1 MKTSRPCLGP
11 WLMSSLGKGA
21 CAWEPANRA
30 GWQHPSLPT
39 VSPVTP
45 LRGQHQ
51 PRASSLLLPT
61 KGEKSQDVG
70 WEKSKIGKTHPGAGG
85 VRVAGLLYPKP
96 ERGPSGSQKA
106 ARAGICAAREGIM
119 MSHPSAKVHAERMGG
134 GAPGRFPNMAMFI
147 LNSS

>member
-21 CAWEPANRA
+21 CAWEPANQA
-30 GWQHPSLPT
+30 GWQHPSLPA

-70 WEKSKIGKTHPGAGG
+70 WEKSKIGKMHPGACEWLGFCTPSLSEDPP
-85 VRVAGLLYPKP
+85 VPKRQRGLVFVLLGK
-96 ERGPSGSQKA
+96 G
-106 ARAGICAAREGIM
+106 
-119 MSHPSAKVHAERMGG
+119 
-134 GAPGRFPNMAMFI
+134 
-147 LNSS
+147 L